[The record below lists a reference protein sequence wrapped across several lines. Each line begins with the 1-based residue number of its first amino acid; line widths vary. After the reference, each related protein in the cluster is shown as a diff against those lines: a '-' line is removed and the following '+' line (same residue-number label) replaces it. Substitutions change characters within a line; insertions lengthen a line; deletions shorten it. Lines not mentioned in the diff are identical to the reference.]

1 MVKKNYND
9 NNDNKNN
16 NDSKI
21 LLFVYCSNL
30 GLFKSKALIWAQTEM
45 AVF

>member
-9 NNDNKNN
+9 SNDNENN

-21 LLFVYCSNL
+21 LLSLYSNW

-45 AVF
+45 AVV